1 MFFVWTL
8 VLHSPFINYDW
19 LRNELFMRS
28 TNQMQNINLFN
39 LPCFSALKQFAFFRH
54 EFSVAHHDYFSLWF
68 VALIKCS
75 FTINIQK
82 ALQNDCSLVFYRAFA
97 RLRVFT
103 LSSLVMFTFHLIGWC
118 KYFEFGFAALIE
130 NALCRV
136 FSLYSWVVGYS
147 HKKSSYTTR
156 MIIVLAPYMLQLP
169 REGRVID
176 EVKVRLG
183 TFIIYRWGGGG
194 GQWGFFWEG
203 TWFLEGKDGN
213 QSSPTG

>member
-28 TNQMQNINLFN
+28 TNQMQNLNLFN

-54 EFSVAHHDYFSLWF
+54 EFSVTHHDYFSLWF

-75 FTINIQK
+75 FTIIIQK

-103 LSSLVMFTFHLIGWC
+103 LSSLVMFTCHLIGWC

-147 HKKSSYTTR
+147 HKKSSYTTFIWPGWTEKKNNKNDHDSSTSNDDIYKKSLLICFSCR
-156 MIIVLAPYMLQLP
+156 
-169 REGRVID
+169 GRVGWLMKLKY
-176 EVKVRLG
+176 V
-183 TFIIYRWGGGG
+183 
-194 GQWGFFWEG
+194 
-203 TWFLEGKDGN
+203 
-213 QSSPTG
+213 

>member
-39 LPCFSALKQFAFFRH
+39 LLCFSALKQFAFFRH

-103 LSSLVMFTFHLIGWC
+103 LSSLVMFTCHLIGWC

-136 FSLYSWVVGYS
+136 FRLYSWVVGYS

-156 MIIVLAPYMLQLP
+156 MIIVLVMMIFIKNRSLYASVA
-169 REGRVID
+169 EG
-176 EVKVRLG
+176 G
-183 TFIIYRWGGGG
+183 
-194 GQWGFFWEG
+194 
-203 TWFLEGKDGN
+203 
-213 QSSPTG
+213 

>member
-19 LRNELFMRS
+19 LRNELLMRS
-28 TNQMQNINLFN
+28 TNQMQNLNLFN

-54 EFSVAHHDYFSLWF
+54 EFSVAHRDYFSLWF

-75 FTINIQK
+75 FTIIIQK

-103 LSSLVMFTFHLIGWC
+103 LSSLVMFTCHLIGWC

-147 HKKSSYTTR
+147 HKKSSYTTF
-156 MIIVLAPYMLQLP
+156 IWLGWTELGGVTGFQ
-169 REGRVID
+169 RERTGINRRQQGNNVSRAFITKTFFSLFFFFID
-176 EVKVRLG
+176 VNL
-183 TFIIYRWGGGG
+183 I
-194 GQWGFFWEG
+194 
-203 TWFLEGKDGN
+203 
-213 QSSPTG
+213 

>member
-28 TNQMQNINLFN
+28 TNQMQNLNLFN
-39 LPCFSALKQFAFFRH
+39 RPCFSALKQFAFFRH

-75 FTINIQK
+75 FTIIIQK

-97 RLRVFT
+97 RLHVFT
-103 LSSLVMFTFHLIGWC
+103 LSSLVMFTCHLIGWC
-118 KYFEFGFAALIE
+118 KYFEFGFAAPIE

-136 FSLYSWVVGYS
+136 FGLYSWVVGYS
-147 HKKSSYTTR
+147 HKKSSVIYNIHLTR
-156 MIIVLAPYMLQLP
+156 LDWKKKTITIHDISLGGGAASNGVDFLGGYLVFRGKG
-169 REGRVID
+169 RESVVANRVIM
-176 EVKVRLG
+176 
-183 TFIIYRWGGGG
+183 
-194 GQWGFFWEG
+194 
-203 TWFLEGKDGN
+203 
-213 QSSPTG
+213 

>member
-19 LRNELFMRS
+19 LRNGLFMRS
-28 TNQMQNINLFN
+28 TNQMQNLNLFN
-39 LPCFSALKQFAFFRH
+39 LPCFPALKQFAFFRH

-75 FTINIQK
+75 FTIIIQK

-97 RLRVFT
+97 RLHVFT
-103 LSSLVMFTFHLIGWC
+103 LSSLVMFTCHLIGWC

-136 FSLYSWVVGYS
+136 FDLYSWVVGYS
-147 HKKSSYTTR
+147 HKKSSYTT
-156 MIIVLAPYMLQLP
+156 
-169 REGRVID
+169 
-176 EVKVRLG
+176 
-183 TFIIYRWGGGG
+183 FIWPGWTEKKK
-194 GQWGFFWEG
+194 Q
-203 TWFLEGKDGN
+203 
-213 QSSPTG
+213 